1 MKLLNDLNHVASEIN
16 PAIHFCYF
24 PKEIVDVGR
33 KAYIHMQYNVMYNS
47 MSSTLRVHSGDREL
61 VVVNFPL
68 VRLTI

>member
-1 MKLLNDLNHVASEIN
+1 MKLLNDLKHVASEIN

-33 KAYIHMQYNVMYNS
+33 KAYIHMQHNVMYNS

-61 VVVNFPL
+61 DTDL
-68 VRLTI
+68 

>member
-1 MKLLNDLNHVASEIN
+1 MKLLNDLNHVVSEIN

-61 VVVNFPL
+61 DTDL
-68 VRLTI
+68 